1 MTFIRVLAV
10 LALCLVASA
19 ISAGATEIVSASLH
33 RRSTIDITDSPLAR
47 ASNHSQENVSITIQ
61 VGFIHEIASLRSEDR
76 QGGINFARL
85 YADGAAAHILFRD
98 VKYTEITPFVEF
110 EIEGRDLL
118 NHTAVTFVLL
128 NRTDGAI
135 LANFTASVRPYLF
148 FKQLFIY
155 LFICI
160 YVDVKSIYLCLHQCC
175 FPGG

>member
-1 MTFIRVLAV
+1 MSFIRVLAV

-33 RRSTIDITDSPLAR
+33 RRSTIDITDSPLVR
-47 ASNHSQENVSITIQ
+47 ASNHSKNASITIQ

-85 YADGAAAHILFRD
+85 YANGAAAHILFRD
-98 VKYTEITPFVEF
+98 VKYTETTPFVEF

-118 NHTAVTFVLL
+118 NHTVVTFVLL

-135 LANFTASVRPYLF
+135 LANFTASVRPQLF
-148 FKQLFIY
+148 FYLFIY
-155 LFICI
+155 L
-160 YVDVKSIYLCLHQCC
+160 Y
-175 FPGG
+175 